1 MQGLTKK
8 HKLINPKNPKNAKI
22 RKQTRKITQR
32 GGTFWDSL
40 LKQIG
45 VRSKTNANEIEGAA
59 NTFKQIKSEIQT
71 KVNELNT
78 LFGKV
83 MPSLEKCQTTIQTS
97 QNTSNEFAAAA
108 AKNAGIAPLG
118 APLGNLEPSRQT
130 APIGAGIMNESDDMD
145 DMDMRPRPAGPP
157 GGLGNP
163 PRPTELI
170 GGNHCMSSNNRPKK
184 PKKKRTKKNTSES

>member
-8 HKLINPKNPKNAKI
+8 HKLINPKNAKI

-97 QNTSNEFAAAA
+97 QNTSNELAAAA

-118 APLGNLEPSRQT
+118 NSNLEASRPPDPT
-130 APIGAGIMNESDDMD
+130 RAGIIDKSDD
-145 DMDMRPRPAGPP
+145 DMRIRPD
-157 GGLGNP
+157 GLGNP
-163 PRPTELI
+163 PGPTGPTELI
-170 GGNHCMSSNNRPKK
+170 GGKLKNKRPST
-184 PKKKRTKKNTSES
+184 KKRKQKK

>member
-8 HKLINPKNPKNAKI
+8 HKLINPKNPKNPKNAKI

-97 QNTSNEFAAAA
+97 QDTSNELAAAA

-118 APLGNLEPSRQT
+118 NSNLEASRPPDPT
-130 APIGAGIMNESDDMD
+130 RAGIIDKSDD
-145 DMDMRPRPAGPP
+145 DMRIRPD
-157 GGLGNP
+157 GLGNP
-163 PRPTELI
+163 PGPTGPTELI
-170 GGNHCMSSNNRPKK
+170 GGKLKNKRPST
-184 PKKKRTKKNTSES
+184 KKRKQKK